1 MGCGR
6 KGWGIAINMR
16 GNIFKI
22 RNMAMESLAGQEGMF
37 IKETINKIF
46 DLDSERC
53 IGWMVPAIKVNG

>member
-6 KGWGIAINMR
+6 KEWEIAINMR

-22 RNMAMESLAGQEGMF
+22 RSMAMESLAGQEGMF

-46 DLDSERC
+46 DLGLERC
-53 IGWMVPAIKVNG
+53 IGWMVHAIKVNG